1 MRGFGG
7 QQGPDEA
14 GAPQRGELDLSALGQ
29 AIWAKRLWIAIP
41 SALALIGSLVVVNMT
56 TPTYRSEARI
66 LVESGD
72 NAYTRSEVDR
82 AGASDRSA
90 VDQEAVLSQVQVV
103 LSRDIER
110 SVATQLE
117 LGRRAEFDPVLRGFN
132 PIKQALILAGLAE
145 DPLRMTADERVL
157 RSYFEKLTAYQVDKS
172 RIIAIQFESQDPRL
186 APEAANAVAD
196 RFLEAQQASKRQQT
210 RSASQWLSVEIDGLR
225 QKVEEAEGRVE
236 SFRARSNL
244 FVGSNNT
251 SLTAQQL
258 AEVNSQIATARAQQ
272 TDAQTRSRLLR
283 DFLRAGRPIESGDVV
298 NSEIIRRLNEQRASV
313 QVALAEQSS
322 TLGPRHPRIAE
333 LRAQLTSLDSQVRSE
348 AEKLVRVLENDARL
362 AGARVESLGQTLDQV
377 KRQATQA
384 SEQEVQ
390 LRVLEREAKSHRD
403 QLEGLLARYR
413 DATARDSLSAMPADA
428 RIISRATISNVP
440 AFPKKLPTV
449 LITTLGTVLLAIGCV
464 ATGALMSGGVQRP
477 ARQDDGET
485 PPDDKMPVLDAPDIA
500 PHMATAIH
508 EPQPDR
514 RAMSSATMSSA
525 TMSSATMASAT
536 MAGRGA
542 PSPEIAIESDGKA
555 FEDDLAQDLA
565 QEDLAQE
572 LAEDPAPEARP
583 EADGTPA
590 QSISG
595 LAARLDATGQPMRRT
610 LILATSAGLAAT
622 GVTLALAR
630 QFAANGR
637 RVVMIDLDSDNAA
650 LSALAG
656 NGAPGLADL
665 LAERTSFAEIIHRD
679 PASRAHLVP
688 LGRRLP
694 GMPAVTD
701 DERLSFAIG
710 ALTRT
715 YDVVL
720 ILAGR
725 LSTASQGFSRVA
737 GFASDAVIIGDT
749 SASDPAVVAAYAAL
763 DDAGLKPVT
772 VMLAVAEAAVAA
784 A

>member
-7 QQGPDEA
+7 QQGTDET
-14 GAPQRGELDLSALGQ
+14 GAPQRGELDLGALGQ

-41 SALALIGSLVVVNMT
+41 SALALAGSLVVVNMT

-66 LVESGD
+66 LVESGE
-72 NAYTRSEVDR
+72 NPYTRSEVDR
-82 AGASDRSA
+82 NSASDRTA
-90 VDQEAVLSQVQVV
+90 VDQEAVLSQVQV
-103 LSRDIER
+103 LMSRDIER

-132 PIKQALILAGLAE
+132 PVKQALILVGLAE
-145 DPLRMTADERVL
+145 DPLRMTSEERVM

-172 RIIAIQFESQDPRL
+172 RIIAVQFESHDPHL
-186 APEAANAVAD
+186 ATEAANAVAD
-196 RFLEAQQASKRQQT
+196 RFLEAQQANKRSQT
-210 RSASQWLSVEIDGLR
+210 RSASQWLSGEIDGLR
-225 QKVEEAEGRVE
+225 RKVEEAEGRVE
-236 SFRARSNL
+236 SFRARANL

-313 QVALAEQSS
+313 QVQLAEQSS

-333 LRAQLTSLDSQVRSE
+333 LRAQLTSLDQQVRTE

-377 KRQATQA
+377 KRQASEA

-428 RIISRATISNVP
+428 RIVSRATISNVP
-440 AFPKKLPTV
+440 AFPKKLPTI
-449 LITTLGTVLLAIGCV
+449 LITTLGTMLLAIGCV
-464 ATGALMSGGVQRP
+464 ATGALMSGGAQRP
-477 ARQDDGET
+477 GRAEEGDT
-485 PPDDKMPVLDAPDIA
+485 PPDERMPVLEGEDRAPDLV
-500 PHMATAIH
+500 PDHGPDATASPEATPH
-508 EPQPDR
+508 ELAPR
-514 RAMSSATMSSA
+514 RV
-525 TMSSATMASAT
+525 ASAE
-536 MAGRGA
+536 GSA
-542 PSPEIAIESDGKA
+542 PDDGKA
-555 FEDDLAQDLA
+555 FD
-565 QEDLAQE
+565 EDLAE
-572 LAEDPAPEARP
+572 DLAGVAPLAPSAEPDGEAPAE
-583 EADGTPA
+583 
-590 QSISG
+590 SISS
-595 LAARLDATGQPMRRT
+595 LAARLDAAGQPVRRT
-610 LILATSAGLAAT
+610 LILATGPGLAAT

-630 QFAANGR
+630 QFAAGGR
-637 RVVMIDLDSDNAA
+637 RVVMVDLDGDNAA
-650 LSALAG
+650 LSSLAG

-694 GMPAVTD
+694 GGREVTD
-701 DERLSFAIG
+701 DERLSFAVG

-720 ILAGR
+720 ILAGQ
-725 LSTASQGFSRVA
+725 LAVDSAGFSRVA
-737 GFASDAVIIGDT
+737 AFAGDAVIIGD
-749 SASDPAVVAAYAAL
+749 SNASDPAVVAAYAAL
-763 DDAGLKPVT
+763 DREGLKPVT
-772 VMLAVAEAAVAA
+772 VMLTVPEAAVAA
-784 A
+784 